1 MESLNDPKSPNDG
14 KSRPWQPTSAD
25 LTSAIEK
32 ASAAR
37 RADCLAFVEEFA
49 EMYAADRS
57 SDELDRTWIRLV
69 QEYPWYAEDLLH
81 CLDVALRQ
89 RDRPLPTLIGDIA
102 QVEAEGGD
110 IERQLSAEE
119 RQTLA
124 RRWLQELLERFRPI
138 FEELSSS

>member
-1 MESLNDPKSPNDG
+1 
-14 KSRPWQPTSAD
+14 
-25 LTSAIEK
+25 
-32 ASAAR
+32 
-37 RADCLAFVEEFA
+37 
-49 EMYAADRS
+49 MYAADRS